1 MVVLHA
7 LSRAPRPWVRVGV
20 HWVWAFRAPL
30 GHPHGRRIRGGVSTL
45 PCFSAPT
52 LRTAAHVFV
61 TELAQQPVFF
71 VWVVEPDAIL
81 TCGQRAGRCQRAR
94 ASSPETQG
102 LGFPTPVPQTWRGQ
116 VPNPGTLRP
125 PPRTDPLDPQALQAP
140 QTPQTLGGL
149 LTQVVIGVHL
159 DRPGLDKPHVEV
171 LVHLEGQTV
180 LLVM

>member
-1 MVVLHA
+1 MVTSHV

-30 GHPHGRRIRGGVSTL
+30 GHPHGRRIRGCVSTL

-52 LRTAAHVFV
+52 LSTAAHVFV

-81 TCGQRAGRCQRAR
+81 ICGQRARRCQRAR

-102 LGFPTPVPQTWRGQ
+102 LGFPTPVPQTWRG
-116 VPNPGTLRP
+116 LRP
-125 PPRTDPLDPQALQAP
+125 WRGQLQSLRPGEARSSTLGPSGARLAWIPWTPRPPRP
-140 QTPQTLGGL
+140 
-149 LTQVVIGVHL
+149 
-159 DRPGLDKPHVEV
+159 
-171 LVHLEGQTV
+171 
-180 LLVM
+180 

>member
-1 MVVLHA
+1 MSGGHGYITRVVQG
-7 LSRAPRPWVRVGV
+7 PP
-20 HWVWAFRAPL
+20 PL
-30 GHPHGRRIRGGVSTL
+30 GPCGCPLGVGPTLPGNFVSTL
-45 PCFSAPT
+45 TTS
-52 LRTAAHVFV
+52 AHVCV
-61 TELAQQPVFF
+61 TVLAPQSIFF

-81 TCGQRAGRCQRAR
+81 ICGQRAGRCQRAR

-125 PPRTDPLDPQALQAP
+125 PPRTDPLDPQATQAP
-140 QTPQTLGGL
+140 QALGGL